1 MEESSNI
8 ILFVDDEEA
17 WRLIFERNL
26 KGIFNVKTVKNAD
39 EGWMFLR
46 KHSNDVAI
54 VISDQRMPGRPG
66 IELLKQARAY
76 FPKVVRILTTG
87 FADPTTAIHA
97 TNQGAVYHYISKPWN
112 EEELISILKRAM
124 EFYMIRQERDN
135 LMERK
140 LSSIQRKTLES
151 KIQCMLVFGASSEA
165 DMSNSTGAL
174 ECYLNSVF
182 SDPGR
187 IFDLRSIYKKTQSE
201 FNSLL
206 KNINLTKTLMEVPVE
221 LSGVTES
228 GSIDLRKILISV
240 RDNYSQVIFSVDH
253 PKGTSKRKLSQEETI
268 ISGYLK
274 DLVANWMASGTEKK
288 LLEIMEKKVTTEGE
302 ASESEY
308 HVRIGYFNDPV
319 PYVPASDEE
328 LFNGI
333 NLDETKD
340 LAWLKFLF
348 AVYHYGGKVIPKF
361 ISADR
366 LAFQLSGFTDQPQPK
381 VDSDQI
387 IADLL
392 KKFHGWNYIETG
404 S

>member
-1 MEESSNI
+1 MEDSSNI

-39 EGWMFLR
+39 EGWEFLR

-76 FPKVVRILTTG
+76 FPRVIRILTTG
-87 FADPTTAIHA
+87 FSDPTTAIHA

-112 EEELISILKRAM
+112 EEELITILKRAM
-124 EFYMIRQERDN
+124 EFYVIRQDRDN

-151 KIQCMLVFGASSEA
+151 KLQCMLVFGASSELEN
-165 DMSNSTGAL
+165 SNGAF
-174 ECYLNSVF
+174 ECYLKSVF

-187 IFDLRSIYKKTQSE
+187 IFDLKSIYKKSQSE
-201 FNSLL
+201 LNSLL
-206 KNINLTKTLMEVPVE
+206 NNINLTKKLMEVPVQ
-221 LSGVTES
+221 LSEVKETGN
-228 GSIDLRKILISV
+228 IDPRKLLVSV
-240 RDNYSQVIFSVDH
+240 RDHYSQVIFSVDH
-253 PKGTSKRKLSQEETI
+253 PKSAGKRKLSTEENI
-268 ISGYLK
+268 ISGYLE
-274 DLVANWMASGTEKK
+274 DLVSKWMESGNEKK
-288 LLEIMEKKVTTEGE
+288 LLEILEKKQSVEGV

-319 PYVPASDEE
+319 PYVSEDEKE
-328 LFNGI
+328 LFNGL
-333 NLDETKD
+333 NLDEAKD
-340 LAWLKFLF
+340 LAWLKFLL
-348 AVYHYGGKVIPKF
+348 AVYHFGGKVTPKF
-361 ISADR
+361 LSHDR
-366 LAFQLSGFTDQPQPK
+366 LAFQLSGFTGEPE
-381 VDSDQI
+381 SGIEAEQI

-392 KKFHGWNYIETG
+392 KKFHGWSYVG
-404 S
+404 SCS